1 MVLQVSSKEISFAYS
16 YSRLYFYDDGYI
28 PDREEDADEYENDDY
43 TSDSEDGFDS
53 DDLNDEDF

>member
-1 MVLQVSSKEISFAYS
+1 MADNEAFSEVNDAS
-16 YSRLYFYDDGYI
+16 YDDGYI